1 MKHRGIY
8 LAASLASLAKPFL
21 AGFMAVQA
29 GMANIGGFPAAF
41 LSFLV
46 FPQIIP
52 AVCLFFIYLD
62 SDEYHSFRPLVALF
76 AICSLALSAMTAV
89 SAFRN
94 PEKTVFLSGSGTALA
109 QCALALLSTF
119 LVDLFDVIVI
129 LCTRKR
135 QASVSGSIPATK
147 DEK

>member
-41 LSFLV
+41 LRCLV

-52 AVCLFFIYLD
+52 AVCLFFLYFD
-62 SDEYHSFRPLVALF
+62 RDRYRSFRPLVALF
-76 AICSLALSAMTAV
+76 AACSLALSAMAAL
-89 SAFRN
+89 SAFRS
-94 PEKTVFLSGSGTALA
+94 PEKTAFLSGSGAALA
-109 QCALALLSTF
+109 LGALALLSSF
-119 LVDLFDVIVI
+119 IVDLFDVLVI
-129 LCTRKR
+129 LCTRER
-135 QASVSGSIPATK
+135 QASDSGSISIAK